1 MKPVDV
7 KLSMYADFNEENSK
21 EGQKFK
27 AGDNV
32 WISKHKT
39 FFEKGNVPN
48 SSEEVL
54 RLKKLKILC
63 YAQRRRNCWNVL
75 PKRIAKNK

>member
-7 KLSMYADFNEENSK
+7 KLSMYIDFNEENNK

-32 WISKHKT
+32 
-39 FFEKGNVPN
+39 
-48 SSEEVL
+48 
-54 RLKKLKILC
+54 
-63 YAQRRRNCWNVL
+63 
-75 PKRIAKNK
+75 